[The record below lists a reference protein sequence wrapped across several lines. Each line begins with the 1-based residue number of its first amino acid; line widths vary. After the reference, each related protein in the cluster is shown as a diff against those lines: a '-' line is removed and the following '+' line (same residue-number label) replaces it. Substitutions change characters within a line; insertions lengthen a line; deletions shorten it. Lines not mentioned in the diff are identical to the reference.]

1 MFLFC
6 WTDFLAFLDT
16 QAEDQPKDPPN
27 ASDVNQT
34 LQETLQKEVDK
45 STEGTAFVTRGILG
59 CQSVLAV
66 SSLELRVLVCVVE

>member
-6 WTDFLAFLDT
+6 WTDFLAFSDT